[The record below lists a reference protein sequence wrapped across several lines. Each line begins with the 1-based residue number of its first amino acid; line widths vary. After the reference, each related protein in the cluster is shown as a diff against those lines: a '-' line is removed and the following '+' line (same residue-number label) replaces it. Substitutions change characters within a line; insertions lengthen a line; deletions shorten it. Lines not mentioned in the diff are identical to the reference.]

1 MMSVYIYI
9 EEGGRGEG
17 GGSWGGQPQIPS
29 VGMFPCVLFSR
40 GLQSSA
46 VLRRSVNTASLLT
59 NQTPP
64 APHHT
69 HTHTVSAGRMTNQSA
84 ANQSNA
90 GKAKGKEEN
99 QRDDNTEVAYKD
111 AGHCSRNTHNLLLGL
126 TVMGRQGLG
135 NPVDTRRQ
143 AQSGRISEFPL

>member
-1 MMSVYIYI
+1 
-9 EEGGRGEG
+9 
-17 GGSWGGQPQIPS
+17 
-29 VGMFPCVLFSR
+29 
-40 GLQSSA
+40 
-46 VLRRSVNTASLLT
+46 
-59 NQTPP
+59 
-64 APHHT
+64 
-69 HTHTVSAGRMTNQSA
+69 MTNQSA
-84 ANQSNA
+84 ANQSNT
-90 GKAKGKEEN
+90 GKAKEKEEN